1 MRRFHSV
8 EFIKDPKAI
17 EDTSMDI
24 IEQAVPWIR
33 ELSQGERQI
42 VRRIVHTT
50 GDPEIAEL
58 VKIHPDAV
66 ASGLQAMREGKT
78 IFTDVQMLRSGI
90 SPVKLEQFGIETM
103 CLIKDPEVAAEAKR
117 TGKTRAMIAMAKA
130 APKLD
135 GGIIA
140 IGNAPTALFEL
151 CEMIQ
156 RGELRPALVVGT
168 PVGFV
173 GAKESKEVLV
183 ETPVPYITVTGTRGG
198 STIAV
203 AALNALL
210 KLA

>member
-1 MRRFHSV
+1 M
-8 EFIKDPKAI
+8 EFIKDPVAI
-17 EDTSMDI
+17 EDTSMEI
-24 IEQAVPWIR
+24 IESCLPMLK
-33 ELSQGERQI
+33 ELPEGERQI
-42 VRRIVHTT
+42 IKRIVHTT
-50 GDPEIAEL
+50 GDPSIAEL
-58 VKIHPDAV
+58 VKISPDAV
-66 ASGLQAMREGKT
+66 AAGLEALRQGRP

-90 SPVKLEQFGIETM
+90 NPTKLERLGVETI
-103 CLIKDPEVAAEAKR
+103 CLIKDPEVVEEAKR
-117 TGKTRAMIAMAKA
+117 TGKTRAMIAIAKA
-130 APKLD
+130 APRLD

-151 CEMIQ
+151 CAMITS
-156 RGELRPALVVGT
+156 GEIKPALVVGT

-210 KLA
+210 KLI

>member
-1 MRRFHSV
+1 MRDGR
-8 EFIKDPKAI
+8 P
-17 EDTSMDI
+17 
-24 IEQAVPWIR
+24 
-33 ELSQGERQI
+33 
-42 VRRIVHTT
+42 
-50 GDPEIAEL
+50 
-58 VKIHPDAV
+58 
-66 ASGLQAMREGKT
+66 

-90 SPVKLEQFGIETM
+90 SPVKLEQFGIDTM
-103 CLIKDPEVAAEAKR
+103 CLIKDSEVVAEAKR

-130 APKLD
+130 APELE

-151 CEMIQ
+151 CAMIQ

>member
-1 MRRFHSV
+1 MDFV
-8 EFIKDPKAI
+8 KDPKAI
-17 EDTSMDI
+17 EDQSMDI
-24 IEQAVPWIR
+24 IENALPWLKDMP
-33 ELSQGERQI
+33 EGEKQI
-42 VRRIVHTT
+42 IKRIVHTT
-50 GDPEIAEL
+50 GDPDIASL
-58 VKIHPDAV
+58 VKIHPEAV
-66 ASGLQAMREGKT
+66 ESGLNAMRAGCP

-90 SPVKLEQFGIETM
+90 SQVKFEQFGIETF
-103 CLIKDPEVAAEAKR
+103 CLIKDPAVVAEAQR
-117 TGKTRAMIAMAKA
+117 TGKTRAMVAMSMA
-130 APKLD
+130 APRLE

-151 CEMIQ
+151 CSMIEKGQ
-156 RGELRPALVVGT
+156 LKPALVVGT

>member
-1 MRRFHSV
+1 M

-24 IEQAVPWIR
+24 IEN
-33 ELSQGERQI
+33 ELPELKGLPEGERQVI
-42 VRRIVHTT
+42 KRIIHTT
-50 GDPEIAEL
+50 GDVNIAPL

-66 ASGLQAMREGKT
+66 EAGIKAIRAGRPV
-78 IFTDVQMLRSGI
+78 FTDVQMLRAGI
-90 SPVKLEQFGIETM
+90 SPVKLDQFKMETI

-117 TGKTRAMIAMAKA
+117 TGRTRAMVAMSVA

-151 CEMIQ
+151 CDMIKE
-156 RGELRPALVVGT
+156 GKIKPALVIGT

-183 ETPVPYITVTGTRGG
+183 EMSVPYITVTGTRGG

>member
-1 MRRFHSV
+1 V
-8 EFIKDPKAI
+8 EFIKDPRAI

-50 GDPEIAEL
+50 GDPDIAEL

-66 ASGLQAMREGKT
+66 ASGLRAMREGKT

-130 APKLD
+130 APRLD

-210 KLA
+210 KIA

>member
-1 MRRFHSV
+1 M
-8 EFIKDPKAI
+8 EFIQDPQAI

-24 IEQAVPWIR
+24 IETCLPWLL
-33 ELSQGERQI
+33 ELPEGEKAI
-42 VRRIVHTT
+42 IKRIVHTT
-50 GDPEIAEL
+50 GDPDIAGL
-58 VKIHPDAV
+58 IKIHPDAV
-66 ASGLQAMREGKT
+66 EAGLKAMREGKP
-78 IFTDVQMLRSGI
+78 IFTDVHMLRSGI
-90 SPVKLEQFGIETM
+90 SPVKLEQFGIETICM
-103 CLIKDPEVAAEAKR
+103 IKDPEVADEAKR
-117 TGKTRAMIAMAKA
+117 TGKTRAMVAMARA
-130 APKLD
+130 ASLLE

-151 CEMIQ
+151 CALIS
-156 RGELRPALVVGT
+156 RGELKPALVVGT

-173 GAKESKEVLV
+173 GAKESKEVLT

>member
-1 MRRFHSV
+1 M
-8 EFIKDPKAI
+8 EFIQDPKAI

-24 IEQAVPWIR
+24 IEDCLP
-33 ELSQGERQI
+33 ELKKLPEGERQI
-42 VRRIVHTT
+42 IKRIVHTT
-50 GDPEIAEL
+50 GDPDIAPL
-58 VKIHPDAV
+58 IKIHPDAV
-66 ASGLQAMREGKT
+66 AAGIAALRAGRP

-90 SPVKLEQFGIETM
+90 SPVKFEQFGIETI
-103 CLIKDPEVAAEAKR
+103 CLIKDPEVVEEAKK
-117 TGKTRAMIAMAKA
+117 TGKTRAMVAMVKA
-130 APKLD
+130 APQLE

-151 CEMIQ
+151 CNMIKNGQ
-156 RGELRPALVVGT
+156 IRPALVVGT

-183 ETPVPYITVTGTRGG
+183 DTPIPYVTVVGTRGG

-203 AALNALL
+203 AVLNALL

>member
-1 MRRFHSV
+1 M
-8 EFIKDPKAI
+8 EFIKDPRAI

-24 IEQAVPWIR
+24 IEQSVPWIR
-33 ELSQGERQI
+33 ELPQGERQI

-50 GDPEIAEL
+50 GDPAIAEL

-66 ASGLQAMREGKT
+66 ASGLRAMRDGRP

-90 SPVKLEQFGIETM
+90 SPVKLEQFGMETM
-103 CLIKDPEVAAEAKR
+103 CLIKDPEVVAEAKR

-130 APKLD
+130 APGLE

-151 CEMIQ
+151 CAMIQ

>member
-1 MRRFHSV
+1 M
-8 EFIKDPKAI
+8 EFIKDPRAI

-50 GDPEIAEL
+50 GDPDIAEL

-66 ASGLQAMREGKT
+66 ASGLRAMREGKT

-130 APKLD
+130 APRLD

-210 KLA
+210 KIA

>member
-1 MRRFHSV
+1 M

>member
-1 MRRFHSV
+1 M
-8 EFIKDPKAI
+8 EFIQDPRAI

-24 IEQAVPWIR
+24 IETCLPSLR
-33 ELSQGERQI
+33 ELPEGERQI
-42 VRRIVHTT
+42 IRRIVHTT
-50 GDPEIAEL
+50 GDVNIAKL
-58 VKIHPDAV
+58 IKISPDAV
-66 ASGLQAMREGKT
+66 DAGLGAMREGRP

-90 SPVKLEQFGIETM
+90 SPVKLEQFNIQTM

-117 TGKTRAMIAMAKA
+117 TGKTRAMIAVAKA
-130 APKLD
+130 APKLE

-151 CEMIQ
+151 CAMVS
-156 RGELRPALVVGT
+156 RGELKPALVVGT

-173 GAKESKEVLV
+173 GAKESKELLI
-183 ETPVPYITVTGTRGG
+183 ETPVPYITVEGTRGG

>member
-1 MRRFHSV
+1 M
-8 EFIKDPKAI
+8 EFIQNPRAI

-24 IEQAVPWIR
+24 IEQCLPWLR
-33 ELSQGERQI
+33 EFPEGERQI
-42 VRRIVHTT
+42 IRRIVHTT
-50 GDPEIAEL
+50 GDPAIAEL
-58 VKIHPDAV
+58 IKIHPDAV
-66 ASGLQAMREGKT
+66 AAGLKALRDGKA

-90 SPVKLEQFGIETM
+90 SPVRLEEFGIETM
-103 CLIKDPEVAAEAKR
+103 CLIKEPEVVAEAKR

-135 GGIIA
+135 GGVIA

-151 CEMIQ
+151 CAMIQ
-156 RGELRPALVVGT
+156 RGEIKPALVVGT

-173 GAKESKEVLV
+173 GAKESKELLV
-183 ETPVPYITVTGTRGG
+183 ETPVPYVTIEGTRGG

>member
-1 MRRFHSV
+1 V
-8 EFIKDPKAI
+8 EFIKDPRAI

-50 GDPEIAEL
+50 GDPDIAEL

-66 ASGLQAMREGKT
+66 ASGLRAMREGKT

-130 APKLD
+130 APRLD

-156 RGELRPALVVGT
+156 RGELKPALVVGT

-210 KLA
+210 KIA